1 MKKSL
6 WAIVAIIAIVLID
19 QITKIWIL
27 NKFMHI
33 LNYAVQPGAPFIA
46 NKWDIIPHPMMPSV
60 DATYYITDFF
70 NIVFTWNPG
79 TAFSFLQKFGEA
91 RPLVI
96 TLATGVII
104 ALISYYLFARAKN
117 YERWPLILIIGGAL
131 GNLIDRIRFG
141 AVIDFLY
148 FHVGGWNWP
157 AFNVADSFI
166 TVGVLLYILNWWLA
180 RRRCMRNLKG

>member
-6 WAIVAIIAIVLID
+6 WAIIAIIAIVLVD

-104 ALISYYLFARAKN
+104 ALISYYLFAHAKN